1 MNKGIFVWSIF
12 LFSSFSA
19 GSGAAQ
25 ASLSAAEIMNRNE
38 DVRRVNDVYSSA
50 RLVTGGTGMTERV
63 KEFIWWRKL
72 KEDGTRFNTL
82 TRFKLP
88 AEIKG
93 EGILFLEQ
101 DQDKNEVLMYL
112 PAFKKIRRVESQQ
125 QSGSFMGSE
134 FSYSDIAM
142 PHSSD
147 YKHQLVK
154 EENCG
159 TSQELKGISCFVIES
174 LPVSDDVRER
184 TGYSS
189 TRAWVRADNFMVAK
203 AEYKNLEGELSKRL
217 EASEVKMVD
226 TVKKK
231 WMAHSLRIENVKN
244 GHFTSLQFRQVKAN
258 QGIENAVFTTNNLA
272 RP

>member
-1 MNKGIFVWSIF
+1 MNKSSWSWFFPVLFFF
-12 LFSSFSA
+12 LWTPKVFSA
-19 GSGAAQ
+19 ALTAN
-25 ASLSAAEIMNRNE
+25 EIMDRNE
-38 DVRRVNDVYSSA
+38 DARKINDVYSNA
-50 RLVTGGTGMTERV
+50 RLVTGGAEQTERV

-72 KEDGTRFNTL
+72 RADHLRFNTL

-101 DQDKNEVLMYL
+101 DKDQNEVLMYL

-142 PHSSD
+142 PHASD
-147 YKHQLVK
+147 YEHTLIRQ
-154 EENCG
+154 ENCG
-159 TSQELKGISCFVIES
+159 TGPELKGLMCYVVES
-174 LPVSDDVRER
+174 KPATEEVRSR

-189 TRAWVRADNFMVAK
+189 TRAWVRSDNFMLAK
-203 AEYKNLEGELSKRL
+203 AEYKNLEGELIKKL
-217 EASEVKMVD
+217 EASEIKVVD
-226 TVKKK
+226 AAQKK
-231 WMAHSLRIENVKN
+231 WMAHSLRIENTKN
-244 GHFTSLQFRQVKAN
+244 GHFTLLQFRQVKVN
-258 QGIENAVFTTNNLA
+258 QGIEDSIFTNQNLA